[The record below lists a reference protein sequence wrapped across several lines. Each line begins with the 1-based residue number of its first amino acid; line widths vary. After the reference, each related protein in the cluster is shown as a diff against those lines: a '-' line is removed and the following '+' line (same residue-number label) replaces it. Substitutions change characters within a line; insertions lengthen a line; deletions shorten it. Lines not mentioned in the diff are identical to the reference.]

1 MDDDKNFD
9 YKLDFDE
16 EISVQNKWPKSA
28 KILLGIFICLTILI
42 IGGALA
48 VFFIF
53 DKKLR
58 EKSNNQQ
65 SQSLNPTPTPTLN
78 FDNYEFFGTIE
89 SNLTYDVNGKIENSF
104 KKDGDNYHDE
114 IGNLNNGKNY
124 DKNDRNIY
132 DLYIPQ
138 FALERKKETNGII
151 LWIHGGAWIKGDKEA
166 NDKYCKL
173 FSTQGYITATVGY
186 TLLID
191 EYKKFNIYRILDE
204 ITACIK
210 AIKLKLKEKGF
221 DENKLLLS
229 IGGFSAGGHLS
240 LLYSYLIKKFD
251 IIPLKFIINF
261 VGPIGMSKKE
271 YFLGL
276 TSLNNSLSNIEELS
290 TIEEAYKNGTL
301 KPIPNDEFRLSF
313 MNRFMGNKST
323 TKELESI
330 LLPNKTINASDER
343 YKELIKFSK
352 YANILEIEDINKFP
366 TICFYGGIDEVV
378 GVSAFAYLKQK
389 MLKDKRPYTFFYSR
403 YEGHKLS
410 QPKSKDVLP
419 NTWERNSIIMQY
431 LKKYFGY

>member
-1 MDDDKNFD
+1 
-9 YKLDFDE
+9 
-16 EISVQNKWPKSA
+16 
-28 KILLGIFICLTILI
+28 
-42 IGGALA
+42 
-48 VFFIF
+48 
-53 DKKLR
+53 
-58 EKSNNQQ
+58 
-65 SQSLNPTPTPTLN
+65 
-78 FDNYEFFGTIE
+78 
-89 SNLTYDVNGKIENSF
+89 
-104 KKDGDNYHDE
+104 
-114 IGNLNNGKNY
+114 
-124 DKNDRNIY
+124 
-132 DLYIPQ
+132 
-138 FALERKKETNGII
+138 
-151 LWIHGGAWIKGDKEA
+151 
-166 NDKYCKL
+166 
-173 FSTQGYITATVGY
+173 
-186 TLLID
+186 
-191 EYKKFNIYRILDE
+191 
-204 ITACIK
+204 
-210 AIKLKLKEKGF
+210 
-221 DENKLLLS
+221 
-229 IGGFSAGGHLS
+229 
-240 LLYSYLIKKFD
+240 
-251 IIPLKFIINF
+251 
-261 VGPIGMSKKE
+261 MSKKE

-403 YEGHKLS
+403 CEGHKLS
-410 QPKSKDVLP
+410 QSKSKDVLP